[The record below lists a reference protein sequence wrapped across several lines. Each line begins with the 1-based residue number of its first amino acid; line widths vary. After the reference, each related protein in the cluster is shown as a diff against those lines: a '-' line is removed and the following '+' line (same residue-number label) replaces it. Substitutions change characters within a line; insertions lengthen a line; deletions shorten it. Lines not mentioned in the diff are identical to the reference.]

1 MITRTFLED
10 GIFSVRS
17 WVNTRLK
24 KKRHYVV
31 LTYRAESTQIA
42 AIDPFDFTPQAMK
55 KDRQLALNLARVA
68 IEDFAITDSKKIF
81 DFINDYFSYHRTGM
95 EQRIQKAR
103 QELKEME
110 ALKVKVDR
118 AGQFLQSK

>member
-1 MITRTFLED
+1 
-10 GIFSVRS
+10 
-17 WVNTRLK
+17 
-24 KKRHYVV
+24 
-31 LTYRAESTQIA
+31 
-42 AIDPFDFTPQAMK
+42 
-55 KDRQLALNLARVA
+55 
-68 IEDFAITDSKKIF
+68 
-81 DFINDYFSYHRTGM
+81 M